1 MSIVV
6 AVRKNGRTVMAADSL
21 NVFGQERI
29 PTDNAK
35 ATKVRHVGPSLLA
48 ITGWSVYANI
58 IEDLLSNR
66 KTPGLANEKQ
76 IFSFFL
82 DLWKQLRERYPFVND
97 QPHHKDSPFADLDAS
112 FLVANGN
119 GIYKV
124 SQDAS
129 VCRFD
134 KYYAIGSG
142 GVYALGALHQ
152 IYDDGLDAVEL
163 ARRSV
168 ETAIQFDIYCGGEID
183 VFEPGAQKREPAAAR
198 KRGKR

>member
-6 AVRKNGRTVMAADSL
+6 AVTKNGRTVMAADSL

-35 ATKVRHVGPSLLA
+35 AIKVRPVGSALLA

-58 IEDLLSNR
+58 FDDLLGKR
-66 KTPGLANEKQ
+66 KNPSLADEKQ
-76 IFSFFL
+76 IFAFFME
-82 DLWKQLRERYPFVND
+82 LWQQLRERYPFVNE
-97 QPHHKDSPFADLDAS
+97 QAHNKDSPFCDLDAS
-112 FLVANGN
+112 FLIANAS
-119 GIYKV
+119 GIFKV

-152 IYDDGLDAVEL
+152 IYEGDGDAEQL
-163 ARRSV
+163 ARRAV
-168 ETAIQFDIYCGGEID
+168 ETAIEFDIYCGGQID
-183 VFEPGAQKREPAAAR
+183 VFEVR
-198 KRGKR
+198 